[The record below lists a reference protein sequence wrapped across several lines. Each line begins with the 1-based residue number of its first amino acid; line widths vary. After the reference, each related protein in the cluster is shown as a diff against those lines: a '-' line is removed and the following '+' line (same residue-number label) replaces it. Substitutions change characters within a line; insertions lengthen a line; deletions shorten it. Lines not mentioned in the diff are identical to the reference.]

1 MFSSFQNFFENLSHE
16 KSPVIFFKDTT
27 FLQLQ
32 QVIKY
37 IYSGDVSIAESQLQA
52 FWNLLQSLGIPIETS
67 MANPLENPPQHS
79 GTSSVI
85 VGNDMFVIGNVTQS
99 QSNLVGGGLIE
110 PILSPITE
118 NSFQMP
124 RPMNCS
130 SLAGSSSLAHN
141 LTQEEPDRRTVFNAN
156 GNSTSSQKTRGR
168 ISINPNK
175 TSYNAASS
183 SSLTINPRNSCDR
196 QKVIQPNVRVS
207 HVATPSTSLRVSST
221 SLLATENNPT
231 RQDARSIIKPET
243 EAPFISPYSTMAA
256 NASQKTPDNR
266 IKIRRYTQNLPLESS
281 SLSFYNQYTTPRSQ
295 AVIKP
300 QSLKKLNKGKHS
312 SSSKAQCP
320 VCKKFYCN
328 QFYVKKHAKTKH
340 DFDME

>member
-1 MFSSFQNFFENLSHE
+1 M
-16 KSPVIFFKDTT
+16 
-27 FLQLQ
+27 
-32 QVIKY
+32 KY
-37 IYSGDVSIAESQLQA
+37 IYFGDVSIAESQLQA

-67 MANPLENPPQHS
+67 MANPIENPQQHS
-79 GTSSVI
+79 ITSSVI
-85 VGNDMFVIGNVTQS
+85 VGNDMFVIDNVTQS
-99 QSNLVGGGLIE
+99 ERNLVGGGLIE
-110 PILSPITE
+110 PILPPITE

-124 RPMNCS
+124 RSMNGS

-141 LTQEEPDRRTVFNAN
+141 PTQEEPDRRTVFNAN
-156 GNSTSSQKTRGR
+156 GNSASSQKTRGR

-196 QKVIQPNVRVS
+196 RIVVQPNVRVS
-207 HVATPSTSLRVSST
+207 HVATPSTSLRVSPT
-221 SLLATENNPT
+221 SLLATKNNPT

-256 NASQKTPDNR
+256 NASQKTDNR
-266 IKIRRYTQNLPLESS
+266 IKIRRYTQNLPHESS
-281 SLSFYNQYTTPRSQ
+281 SLSLYNQYTTPRSQ